1 MFHTKFP
8 LRIAAASL
16 VATALAGCGSVVP
29 AATPSI
35 APSVVLASP
44 AVATAATVASAPAQ
58 TVVFC
63 GTFVL
68 ENPGALGTYMLTSA
82 AGTRLVVF
90 RTVSSRGLPE
100 FGTYACA
107 RFASGSARQ
116 VGGLSLTD
124 FIAIVDP
131 GEPGYVVKP

>member
-1 MFHTKFP
+1 MRSR
-8 LRIAAASL
+8 LVDAAAGIVL
-16 VATALAGCGSVVP
+16 
-29 AATPSI
+29 
-35 APSVVLASP
+35 LASC
-44 AVATAATVASAPAQ
+44 AASPESVASATASALPAQ

-68 ENPGALGTYMLTSA
+68 ENPGAPGTYMLTSA

-116 VGGLSLTD
+116 VGGLSLSD
-124 FIAIVDP
+124 FVAIVDL